1 MECIYIHHDKIAHM
15 TLGQYENRTLPFDQ
29 TCFTECAP
37 VNLINTEAIKMGS
50 LQPTKN
56 HQTVLACTSKG
67 TILLESEISIYIR
80 VKS

>member
-1 MECIYIHHDKIAHM
+1 M
-15 TLGQYENRTLPFDQ
+15 TLGQYVPRTSPFDQ

-37 VNLINTEAIKMGS
+37 VNSLNTEAIKMGT

-56 HQTVLACTSKG
+56 HQTVLASTSKG

>member
-1 MECIYIHHDKIAHM
+1 M
-15 TLGQYENRTLPFDQ
+15 TLGQYVNRTLPFDQ

-37 VNLINTEAIKMGS
+37 VNSINTEAIKMGT

-56 HQTVLACTSKG
+56 HQTVLTFVSKG
-67 TILLESEISIYIR
+67 TISLESEISIYIR